1 MLKSYPRLTDWILK
15 KSAFGQLRLY
25 VQANNPYVF
34 TKYKGMDP
42 EVGSSAGNE
51 DWAKGIDTG
60 YYPQARTMI
69 IGVNLKF

>member
-1 MLKSYPRLTDWILK
+1 MTLTSLSKTHRSD
-15 KSAFGQLRLY
+15 SSVY
-25 VQANNPYVF
+25 VQANNPFVF

-51 DWAKGIDTG
+51 DWAKGIDVG

-69 IGVNLKF
+69 LGVNLKF